1 MRYRFGVVA
10 VGVAL
15 KTMVWPSGMNRAF
28 MTGQR
33 SNVSGWNSST
43 FAAGRLRLS
52 ATPAPTTTSATAAA
66 AVKRRRTGSLRRS
79 GMTSD
84 GPVDCWSASS
94 ANATSL
100 AD

>member
-15 KTMVWPSGMNRAF
+15 KTMVRPSGMNRAF

-33 SNVSGWNSST
+33 SNVSGWNST
-43 FAAGRLRLS
+43 TCGAGRLRLS
-52 ATPAPTTTSATAAA
+52 ATPAPTTTRAMAAA
-66 AVKRRRTGSLRRS
+66 AINSRRTGSLRPG
-79 GMTSD
+79 GMASD
-84 GPVDCWSASS
+84 APVDCCSASS